1 LIWISRCSAADQRL
15 GEAARLA
22 VEGLERGS
30 RVDGLERGSRVDG
43 LATARIAARVR
54 RGGNE
59 RGRRS
64 SIGRPN
70 R

>member
-30 RVDGLERGSRVDG
+30 RVEGLERGSRVEG
-43 LATARIAARVR
+43 L
-54 RGGNE
+54 E
-59 RGRRS
+59 RGSRVE
-64 SIGRPN
+64 G
-70 R
+70 